1 MSHYMLGGVNVGY
14 SHPVRVMGIIN
25 ASPESFYKKSIKSRA
40 DDIKKEIK
48 LIEEGGARY
57 IDVGG
62 MSTAPYIDSMV
73 SEETEKRRIQNA
85 IKAISEVS
93 RLPISVDTIRSGVAQ
108 AAIESGATILNDVTG
123 FNYDKKMLNVISR
136 YSPDIV
142 LCAHSSQKSIGTAQD
157 TAKILEHTIQKVQ
170 RYGADKTRM
179 VIDPCIGFFRDSDSP
194 WCTQIDYSWVQRDID
209 IIQHLRQITED
220 MPILVSVS
228 NKSFIGSILD
238 DRSAD
243 GRLYGSIAAEVMS
256 VVSGADIIR
265 THNVQ
270 QSLDAIR
277 VASAIIQRKY
287 DQTSKQN
294 SNS

>member
-1 MSHYMLGGVNVGY
+1 MLGGVNVGH

-25 ASPESFYKKSIKSRA
+25 ASPESFYKKSIKKRA
-40 DDIKKEIK
+40 DDIKKEAK
-48 LIEEGGARY
+48 LMEEDGARY

-73 SEETEKRRIQNA
+73 SEETEKRRIRNA

-142 LCAHSSQKSIGTAQD
+142 LCAHSNQKSMGTAQD
-157 TAKILEHTIQKVQ
+157 TAKILENTMQKVQ

-228 NKSFIGSILD
+228 NKSFIGNILD

-277 VASAIIQRKY
+277 VASVIIQRKY
-287 DQTSKQN
+287 D
-294 SNS
+294 

>member
-1 MSHYMLGGVNVGY
+1 MLGGINVGCP
-14 SHPVRVMGIIN
+14 HPVRVMGIIN
-25 ASPESFYKKSIKSRA
+25 ASPESFYKKSIKSGA
-40 DDIKKEIK
+40 GDIKKEAK
-48 LIEEGGARY
+48 LMEECGAAY

-62 MSTAPYIDSMV
+62 MSTAPYVDGLV
-73 SEETEKRRIQNA
+73 SEETEKRRMQNA
-85 IKAISEVS
+85 IEAISEVS
-93 RLPISVDTIRSGVAQ
+93 SLPISVDTIRSGVAQ

-142 LCAHSSQKSIGTAQD
+142 LCAHSNQKSTGTVQD
-157 TAKILEHTIQKVQ
+157 TAKILEHTMQKIQ

-179 VIDPCIGFFRDSDSP
+179 VIDPCIGFFRDSGSP
-194 WCTQIDYSWVQRDID
+194 WCTRIDHSWVQRDID
-209 IIQHLRQITED
+209 MIQHLRQITGD

-238 DRSAD
+238 DRGAD

-256 VVSGADIIR
+256 VASGADIIR

-270 QSLDAIR
+270 QSLDGIK

-287 DQTSKQN
+287 G
-294 SNS
+294 